1 MDLELDEL
9 VKKHSDDLD
18 DEALQLVD
26 LTKRLSQAQTKL
38 EFITILQKILKK
50 DDIKNGFINTIE
62 KDNNPKKAKE
72 MIQHLNM
79 ILRLKTD

>member
-9 VKKHSDDLD
+9 VKQYRDLD

-26 LTKRLSQAQTKL
+26 LTKRLSKAETKL

-50 DDIKNGFINTIE
+50 DDIKNGFINTLE
-62 KDNNPKKAKE
+62 KKKNPNKAKR

>member
-9 VKKHSDDLD
+9 VKECSDID

-26 LTKRLSQAQTKL
+26 LTKRLSKAQTKL
-38 EFITILQKILKK
+38 EIITIMQKILKT
-50 DDIKNGFINTIE
+50 DNIKNKYFNFIE
-62 KDNNPKKAKE
+62 KKDNPNKAKKK
-72 MIQHLNM
+72 IQHLNM

>member
-9 VKKHSDDLD
+9 VKNYNDLN
-18 DEALQLVD
+18 DEELQLVD
-26 LTKRLSQAQTKL
+26 LTKRLSKAQTKL
-38 EFITILQKILKK
+38 EFITILQKILKR

-62 KDNNPKKAKE
+62 KNNSPKKAKE

>member
-9 VKKHSDDLD
+9 VKECSDID
-18 DEALQLVD
+18 DETLQLVD
-26 LTKRLSQAQTKL
+26 LTKRLLKAQTKL
-38 EFITILQKILKK
+38 EKITIMQKILKT
-50 DDIKNGFINTIE
+50 DNIKNKYFNFIE
-62 KDNNPKKAKE
+62 KKNNPNKAKR

>member
-9 VKKHSDDLD
+9 VKNYNDLN
-18 DEALQLVD
+18 DEELQLVD
-26 LTKRLSQAQTKL
+26 LTKRLSKAQTKL
-38 EFITILQKILKK
+38 EFITIMQKILKT
-50 DDIKNGFINTIE
+50 DNIKNKYFNFIE
-62 KDNNPKKAKE
+62 KKNNPNKAKK

>member
-9 VKKHSDDLD
+9 VKKYYNDLD

-26 LTKRLSQAQTKL
+26 LTKRLSKAQTKL
-38 EFITILQKILKK
+38 EIISIMQKILKT
-50 DDIKNGFINTIE
+50 DNIKNKYFNFIE
-62 KDNNPKKAKE
+62 KKNNPNKAKR

>member
-9 VKKHSDDLD
+9 VKTYSDNLD
-18 DEALQLVD
+18 DETLQLID
-26 LTKRLSQAQTKL
+26 LTKRLSKAQTRL
-38 EFITILQKILKK
+38 EFITILQNFFKK

-72 MIQHLNM
+72 IIQHLNM

>member
-9 VKKHSDDLD
+9 VKECSDID
-18 DEALQLVD
+18 DETLQLVD
-26 LTKRLSQAQTKL
+26 LTKRLSKAQTKL
-38 EFITILQKILKK
+38 EIISIMQKILKT
-50 DDIKNGFINTIE
+50 DNIKNKYFNFIE
-62 KDNNPKKAKE
+62 KKNNPNKAKR

>member
-9 VKKHSDDLD
+9 VKECSDID

-26 LTKRLSQAQTKL
+26 LTKRLSKAQTKL
-38 EFITILQKILKK
+38 EIITIMQKILKT
-50 DDIKNGFINTIE
+50 DNIKNKYFNFIE
-62 KDNNPKKAKE
+62 KKNNPNKAKKK
-72 MIQHLNM
+72 IQHLNM

>member
-9 VKKHSDDLD
+9 VKNYNDLN
-18 DEALQLVD
+18 DEELQLVD
-26 LTKRLSQAQTKL
+26 LTKRLSKAQTKL

-50 DDIKNGFINTIE
+50 DNIKNAYFNFIE
-62 KDNNPKKAKE
+62 KKHNPNKSKR

>member
-9 VKKHSDDLD
+9 VKECSDID
-18 DEALQLVD
+18 DETLQLVD
-26 LTKRLSQAQTKL
+26 LTKRLSKAQTKL
-38 EFITILQKILKK
+38 EFITILQKILKR
-50 DDIKNGFINTIE
+50 DDIKDAYFNFIE
-62 KDNNPKKAKE
+62 KKHNPNKAKR